1 VDPDDPNADR
11 TEFFVLLCTR
21 KMYVVEDEVATDNW
35 GRRVER
41 EDEVVEGVYYHRKG
55 NKPNS

>member
-1 VDPDDPNADR
+1 
-11 TEFFVLLCTR
+11 
-21 KMYVVEDEVATDNW
+21 MYVVEDEVATDNW